1 MTQKSQQLLMFEE
14 EGILTYDRVVFR
26 NLILPF
32 LILLNSGL
40 YPCAIPAC

>member
-14 EGILTYDRVVFR
+14 GILTYDRVVFR
-26 NLILPF
+26 TLILPF
-32 LILLNSGL
+32 FIFLNSGL